1 MPGACGGRANSG
13 GPRPLRQQRGSPP
26 RPTLRFGAMDLQ
38 PTALAAMDAGSAVP
52 GMTIKIPST
61 ILVFCHQLLRLR
73 S

>member
-13 GPRPLRQQRGSPP
+13 ARDRCANSKALHRVQPCVLEPW
-26 RPTLRFGAMDLQ
+26 TYN